1 MIFLNCNVE
10 KQVWECT
17 KYRAVFVHLS
27 KFSCTITAGNAVL
40 FIFQAIVETLKDVAY
55 FCLLLGLYIFIC
67 ALMGLEAYA
76 YNVKV
81 NNLDDVEC
89 VTKGSAAWD

>member
-1 MIFLNCNVE
+1 MSGGGGSGIGALAAFRTLRMLRVF
-10 KQVWECT
+10 KLAT
-17 KYRAVFVHLS
+17 KSETMLILIS
-27 KFSCTITAGNAVL
+27 
-40 FIFQAIVETLKDVAY
+40 AIVETLKDVAY